1 MADPK
6 EIQRDDNLMVIFLMS
21 MYEMLTSSTRDG
33 SYLAHMHGT
42 QAIIAHRDGAT
53 LKDGN
58 NHLAL
63 LCTHMIVWYLTDL
76 KPPPIHLAG
85 WVQQIPFD
93 SEMKKQLTCL
103 LSTAAVVCAKLNE
116 RCTLGTSPDLVS
128 SDMETLNEALHS
140 DNQLQEWTASLPPTW
155 ICIARQPL
163 NHSDRP
169 DWAKKLLMIPGA
181 PDHMRTH
188 SNPVAASDWN
198 MCRAARIRLWIQI
211 LKFLSRC
218 SPTNTDILE
227 LKARGFDLLVNLTD
241 EIAET
246 IPYSIKLSPDGWADP
261 TSPQDIPGIFAY
273 CILWSTYTSFLS
285 YQSATMKERAYTH
298 RAMWFGAMLRFL
310 RDTTGI
316 AKVEVFLEEKNQVL

>member
-21 MYEMLTSSTRDG
+21 MYEMFTSSTRDR

-53 LKDGN
+53 LQDGN

-76 KPPPIHLAG
+76 KPPPVHLAG
-85 WVQQIPFD
+85 WVQQISFD
-93 SEMKKQLTCL
+93 SEMKKQLTGL
-103 LSTAAVVCAKLNE
+103 LSTAAVICTE
-116 RCTLGTSPDLVS
+116 R
-128 SDMETLNEALHS
+128 
-140 DNQLQEWTASLPPTW
+140 SL
-155 ICIARQPL
+155 L
-163 NHSDRP
+163 NHSNRP
-169 DWAKKLLMIPGA
+169 DWAKKLLNIPGA
-181 PDHMRTH
+181 PDHMRTY

-198 MCRAARIRLWIQI
+198 MCRATRIRLWIQI
-211 LKFLSRC
+211 LNFVSRC
-218 SPTNTDILE
+218 SPKNTDVLE
-227 LKARGFDLLVNLTD
+227 LKERGFNLLVSLAD

-246 IPYSIKLSPDGWADP
+246 IPYSIKLSADGSADP
-261 TSPQDIPGIFAY
+261 KSPQDIPGIYAY

-298 RAMWFGAMLRFL
+298 RFLWFGAMLRFL

-316 AKVEVFLEEKNQVL
+316 AKVEVFLKEQSKVS